1 MLKSYLSPCKIIL
14 SSSSISSLL
23 VNLWHLVTS
32 CESVHVICWDESK
45 TTQSE
50 KRGGGL
56 AGLVQQSEQAIVAF
70 GHICQTIA
78 MTVGDRIGDYHA
90 ALASWKLCGGGRHA
104 PQCHH
109 LRPLTDL
116 AGSTLSDHFR
126 DVSTPARRITV
137 HLPGIQALTSNST
150 TSTIFTNWTENWE
163 QATPRG
169 P

>member
-1 MLKSYLSPCKIIL
+1 MLMLKSYLSPCKIIL

-23 VNLWHLVTS
+23 VNLWHLVSS

-78 MTVGDRIGDYHA
+78 MTGGDRIGDYHA

-116 AGSTLSDHFR
+116 TGSISGMCQH
-126 DVSTPARRITV
+126 RREESQFICRESK
-137 HLPGIQALTSNST
+137 P
-150 TSTIFTNWTENWE
+150 
-163 QATPRG
+163 
-169 P
+169 